1 MKRFLLLILL
11 ASAASAFAQAPGR
24 IMTVTRT
31 VKLFS
36 ALENQLDDALR
47 AHDDAALAKLL
58 AANFELRNGAEP
70 GKPTPRAEWLAGSL
84 PPQPQISQM
93 AVHEYGTICVVS
105 FLDTAQHAFIV
116 DVWSK
121 TADSYALSV
130 RYASVGSAATPQTQP
145 ENPAK

>member
-1 MKRFLLLILL
+1 MKRSLLLFLL
-11 ASAASAFAQAPGR
+11 ACATPGFAQAPGR

-31 VKLFS
+31 VTQFS

-58 AANFELRNGAEP
+58 AANFELRNAAAP
-70 GKPTPRAEWLAGSL
+70 GKPTPRAEWLAGPL
-84 PPQPQISQM
+84 PPKPQISQM

-121 TADSYALSV
+121 ATDSYALSV
-130 RYASVGSAATPQTQP
+130 RYTSAGGATPQTQP